1 MRRSSCFNTLCRIIA
16 ISTCA
21 VALSA
26 RNSHSGEIKF
36 DQIKGDIN
44 WDDPKFLVEAQQ
56 NYQLAKEIQKDAK
69 RRKQL
74 RREGKT
80 DEEVKE
86 IMKKERDEREK
97 AKLAQF
103 TPKKVEPKPAVATQ
117 KEAKKPENYKLQPAD
132 FGYSE
137 EDEYAN
143 NLQDITVKTEI
154 NNGYDAYRSGYKDAL
169 ADMGGYGRVNY
180 IAPAMPAEPAPV
192 LTYTASKPK
201 YKSVSAKSLTPPVP
215 VLPSGRR
222 VVVNE
227 NAFVRKYDNNF
238 LAQKQREGYV
248 ALNNPDDQD
257 GSFTYEK
264 IPASKRFI
272 SNKKKDEKTTA
283 PTKRI
288 LYADAG
294 TTNNNRVIKNNFQL
308 EEAGAADFYD
318 NDVDKYQITYDFT
331 KSDEEN
337 NRLAHIKMPTVS
349 YNGNGF
355 AEFDRNN
362 TDVAMYALTDDEKT
376 RKIQQAMLR
385 QSSQARK
392 KERQAKKAAKKAKK
406 QAEAKISK
414 EEKALE
420 AELKKYHEQ
429 KEEDAKNGITYT
441 KDIQM
446 VVPSKIEMPEIDK
459 IEKMETQKAE
469 GQEGDEDIIIL
480 NNDVK
485 VGQTINLKKNGLT
498 PAQIDAKNMGAP
510 YPLAREDKNRLKQ
523 VLPQSIAQVS
533 YDKNNRHLAP
543 VVFENRVGE
552 DIIKHFNDP
561 NSVEFVRTFINNVG
575 NVDIEDD
582 DGNTLLMHAVAN
594 KHQSMIAMLL
604 AEGANPNFKNK
615 LGFTPM
621 HLAASNGDNKAM
633 HYLTIAGG
641 NPNLRDNDGNTPFMY
656 AAMMCNKETNKL
668 MIDMGGDVSMVNK
681 LNKNKNILD
690 YAYNNRDRSVQGFLM
705 EKYKAAIRTKSKDLT
720 IE

>member
-1 MRRSSCFNTLCRIIA
+1 M
-16 ISTCA
+16 
-21 VALSA
+21 ALSA
-26 RNSHSGEIKF
+26 KYSHGGEIKF
-36 DQIKGDIN
+36 DQIKGEIN

-80 DEEVKE
+80 EEEVKE
-86 IMKKERDEREK
+86 IMKKERADREN

-103 TPKKVEPKPAVATQ
+103 APKQATPKPEPAKQ
-117 KEAKKPENYKLQPAD
+117 KEGKKPSDYKLQPAD

-137 EDEYAN
+137 EDEYTN

-169 ADMGGYGRVNY
+169 ADMGGYGRMTY
-180 IAPAMPAEPAPV
+180 SAPAMPAEPAPAP
-192 LTYTASKPK
+192 TYTVSKPR
-201 YKSVSAKSLTPPVP
+201 YKSVSAKNFTPPAP
-215 VLPSGRR
+215 LLPSGKR

-248 ALNNPDDQD
+248 ALNSPDGQD
-257 GSFTYEK
+257 DDFAYEK
-264 IPASKRFI
+264 VPASKRFV
-272 SNKKKDEKTTA
+272 SSKKRDEKA
-283 PTKRI
+283 PTPHRRT
-288 LYADAG
+288 LYADSRA
-294 TTNNNRVIKNNFQL
+294 TNDNRIIKTNIQK

-318 NDVDKYQITYDFT
+318 NDVSKYQITYDFT

-337 NRLAHIKMPTVS
+337 DRLAHIRMPTVS

-355 AEFDRNN
+355 SEFDRND
-362 TDVAMYALTDDEKT
+362 TYGAMYALSDAERT
-376 RKIQQAMLR
+376 RKIEGVLR
-385 QSSQARK
+385 AQHK
-392 KERQAKKAAKKAKK
+392 KKKKKVKK
-406 QAEAKISK
+406 SIQLAEQKSK

-420 AELKKYHEQ
+420 AELKKYKEQ
-429 KEEDAKNGITYT
+429 KKEDVKNGITYT

-446 VVPSKIEMPEIDK
+446 VAPSKIEMPAIDK
-459 IEKMETQKAE
+459 IEKMDQKKEE

-480 NNDVK
+480 NNDAK

-510 YPLAREDKNRLKQ
+510 YPRVREDTSRLKQ

-543 VVFENRVGE
+543 VVFENKVGE

-594 KHQSMIAMLL
+594 RHQSMITMLL

-633 HYLTIAGG
+633 HYLTMAGG

-656 AAMMCNKETNKL
+656 AAMMCNKEINQL
-668 MIDMGGDVSMVNK
+668 MLDMGGDISMVNK

-690 YAYNNRDRSVQGFLM
+690 YAYNNQDRSVQGFLM
-705 EKYKAAIRTKSKDLT
+705 EKYKAALKTKSKDLT
-720 IE
+720 GELL

>member
-1 MRRSSCFNTLCRIIA
+1 MLKITT
-16 ISTCA
+16 ISVCA
-21 VALSA
+21 VVLSS
-26 RNSHSGEIKF
+26 RYSHSGEIKF

-86 IMKKERDEREK
+86 IMKKERADREN
-97 AKLAQF
+97 AKLTQF
-103 TPKKVEPKPAVATQ
+103 APKPATP
-117 KEAKKPENYKLQPAD
+117 KPEPAKKQESKKPANYKLQPAD

-137 EDEYAN
+137 EDEYNN

-169 ADMGGYGRVNY
+169 ADMGGYGRANY
-180 IAPAMPAEPAPV
+180 SAPAVDQSAPTP
-192 LTYTASKPK
+192 TYTVSKPR

-227 NAFVRKYDNNF
+227 NAFVKKYANDF

-248 ALNNPDDQD
+248 ALNSPDDQD
-257 GSFTYEK
+257 DGFAYEK
-264 IPASKRFI
+264 VPASKRFV
-272 SNKKKDEKTTA
+272 SSKKKDETA
-283 PTKRI
+283 PTPKKRT
-288 LYADAG
+288 LYADSRA
-294 TTNNNRVIKNNFQL
+294 TNDNRVIKNNIQK
-308 EEAGAADFYD
+308 EEAGTADFYD
-318 NDVDKYQITYDFT
+318 NDVSKYQITYDFT

-337 NRLAHIKMPTVS
+337 DRLAHIRMPTVS

-355 AEFDRNN
+355 SEFDRYN
-362 TDVAMYALTDDEKT
+362 TDGTMYALTDDEKT
-376 RKIQQAMLR
+376 RKIQQAMLK

-392 KERQAKKAAKKAKK
+392 KEKQAKKAAKKAKK
-406 QAEAKISK
+406 QAEEKISK

-420 AELKKYHEQ
+420 AELKKYKEQ
-429 KEEDAKNGITYT
+429 KKENAKNGITYT

-446 VVPSKIEMPEIDK
+446 QVPSKIEMPAIDK
-459 IEKMETQKAE
+459 IEKLDAKKE
-469 GQEGDEDIIIL
+469 GEQEDDIIIL

-543 VVFENRVGE
+543 VVFENKVGN
-552 DIIKHFNDP
+552 DIIQHFNDP

-582 DGNTLLMHAVAN
+582 EGNTLLMHAVAN
-594 KHQSMIAMLL
+594 KHQSMVTMLL
-604 AEGANPNFKNK
+604 SEGANPNFKNK

-621 HLAASNGDNKAM
+621 HLAASNGDNTAI
-633 HYLTIAGG
+633 HYLIMSGG
-641 NPNLRDNDGNTPFMY
+641 DPNLRDNDGNTPFMY

-668 MIDMGGDVSMVNK
+668 MVDMGGDVSMVNK

-705 EKYKAAIRTKSKDLT
+705 EKYKAAIKTKSKDLT
-720 IE
+720 VELL

>member
-1 MRRSSCFNTLCRIIA
+1 MRRLSCFNTLLKIIA

-21 VALSA
+21 VALSS
-26 RNSHSGEIKF
+26 RYSHSGEIKF

-86 IMKKERDEREK
+86 IMKKERAEREN

-103 TPKKVEPKPAVATQ
+103 APKQATPKSEPAKL
-117 KEAKKPENYKLQPAD
+117 KESKKPSDYKLQPAD

-169 ADMGGYGRVNY
+169 ADMGGYGSANY
-180 IAPAMPAEPAPV
+180 SVSAVSEPV
-192 LTYTASKPK
+192 QTSNYKTIKPR
-201 YKSVSAKSLTPPVP
+201 YKSVSAKNFTPPVP

-248 ALNNPDDQD
+248 ALGGSDETDD
-257 GSFTYEK
+257 GFAYEK
-264 IPASKRFI
+264 VPASKRFV
-272 SNKKKDEKTTA
+272 SSKKRDEKVVS
-283 PTKRI
+283 PQKRT
-288 LYADAG
+288 LYASSRQ
-294 TTNNNRVIKNNFQL
+294 TNDNRIIKTNIQK

-318 NDVDKYQITYDFT
+318 NDVSKYQITYDFT

-337 NRLAHIKMPTVS
+337 DRLAHIKMPTVS

-355 AEFDRNN
+355 TEFDRND
-362 TDVAMYALTDDEKT
+362 TYGAMYALTDDEKT
-376 RKIQQAMLR
+376 RKIQQAMLK

-469 GQEGDEDIIIL
+469 GQEGNEDIIIL

-510 YPLAREDKNRLKQ
+510 YPLAREDRNRLKQ

-533 YDKNNRHLAP
+533 YDKNNRHLTP
-543 VVFENRVGE
+543 VVFENKVGE

-604 AEGANPNFKNK
+604 SEGANPNFKNK

-621 HLAASNGDNKAM
+621 HLAASNGDNKAI
-633 HYLTIAGG
+633 HYLIMAGG

-668 MIDMGGDVSMVNK
+668 MLDMGGDISMVNK

-690 YAYNNRDRSVQGFLM
+690 YAYNNQDRSVQGFLS

>member
-1 MRRSSCFNTLCRIIA
+1 MRRSSCFNTLWRIVA
-16 ISTCA
+16 ISMCA
-21 VALSA
+21 MALFA
-26 RNSHSGEIKF
+26 KHSHSGEIKF

-80 DEEVKE
+80 EEEVKE
-86 IMKKERDEREK
+86 IMKKERAERENT
-97 AKLAQF
+97 KLAQF
-103 TPKKVEPKPAVATQ
+103 APKPATPKQVVDV
-117 KEAKKPENYKLQPAD
+117 KKANKKQENYKLQPAD

-137 EDEYAN
+137 EDEYNN

-169 ADMGGYGRVNY
+169 ADMGGYSRMTY
-180 IAPAMPAEPAPV
+180 AAPAVTEPAQTP
-192 LTYTASKPK
+192 TYTVRSR
-201 YKSVSAKSLTPPVP
+201 YKAMPTKNLIPPIP
-215 VLPSGRR
+215 ALPSGKR

-227 NAFVRKYDNNF
+227 NAFVKKYDNDF

-248 ALNNPDDQD
+248 ALGNPYNKDDD
-257 GSFTYEK
+257 GFAYEK
-264 IPASKRFI
+264 VPASKRFV
-272 SNKKKDEKTTA
+272 SNKKRDERTPT
-283 PTKRI
+283 PTKRT
-288 LYADAG
+288 LYASSRE
-294 TTNNNRVIKNNFQL
+294 TNDNRIIKNNL
-308 EEAGAADFYD
+308 KVEEAGAADFYD
-318 NDVDKYQITYDFT
+318 NDVSKYQITYDFT

-337 NRLAHIKMPTVS
+337 DRLAHIRMPTVS

-355 AEFDRNN
+355 SEFDRYN
-362 TDVAMYALTDDEKT
+362 TDNAMYALTEAEQT
-376 RKIQQAMLR
+376 RKIQQAMLK
-385 QSSQARK
+385 QSSQSRK
-392 KERQAKKAAKKAKK
+392 KQKQAKKEAKKAKK
-406 QAEAKISK
+406 QAEKKISK
-414 EEKALE
+414 EEKALQD
-420 AELKKYHEQ
+420 ELKKYNEQ
-429 KEEDAKNGITYT
+429 KKQTLENI
-441 KDIQM
+441 KDIQLN
-446 VVPSKIEMPEIDK
+446 VPSKIEMPEVDK
-459 IEKMETQKAE
+459 IENMETVKGE
-469 GQEGDEDIIIL
+469 GQQDDIIIL
-480 NNDVK
+480 NNDFK
-485 VGQTINLKKNGLT
+485 VDQTINLKKNGLT

-510 YPLAREDKNRLKQ
+510 YPLLREDTNRLKQ

-543 VVFENRVGE
+543 VVFENKVGE

-594 KHQSMIAMLL
+594 RHQSMITMLL

-633 HYLTIAGG
+633 HYLTMAGG
-641 NPNLRDNDGNTPFMY
+641 DPNLRDNDGNTPFMY
-656 AAMMCNKETNKL
+656 SALMCSKETNQL

-690 YAYNNRDRSVQGFLM
+690 YAYNNQDRSVQGFLM
-705 EKYKAAIRTKSKDLT
+705 EKYKAAIKTKSKDLT
-720 IE
+720 RSEI

>member
-1 MRRSSCFNTLCRIIA
+1 M
-16 ISTCA
+16 
-21 VALSA
+21 ALSA
-26 RNSHSGEIKF
+26 KYSHCGEIKF

-44 WDDPKFLVEAQQ
+44 WDDPKFLVEVQQ

-80 DEEVKE
+80 DEEIKE
-86 IMKKERDEREK
+86 IMKKERADREN

-103 TPKKVEPKPAVATQ
+103 APKKAEPKPAIEPK
-117 KEAKKPENYKLQPAD
+117 KEVKKPENYKLQPAD

-137 EDEYAN
+137 EDEYAS

-169 ADMGGYGRVNY
+169 ADIGGYSGMTY
-180 IAPAMPAEPAPV
+180 SAPVASEPAPIP
-192 LTYTASKPK
+192 TYTVSKPR
-201 YKSVSAKSLTPPVP
+201 YKSVSAKNFTPPVP

-248 ALNNPDDQD
+248 ALGGSDETDDD
-257 GSFTYEK
+257 NFAYEK
-264 IPASKRFI
+264 VPASKRFV
-272 SNKKKDEKTTA
+272 SNKNRDKKATTS
-283 PTKRI
+283 TKRT
-288 LYADAG
+288 LYADARA
-294 TTNNNRVIKNNFQL
+294 TNDNRAIKNNIQK

-318 NDVDKYQITYDFT
+318 NDVSKYQITYDFT

-337 NRLAHIKMPTVS
+337 DRLAHIRMPTVS

-355 AEFDRNN
+355 AEFDRYNQ
-362 TDVAMYALTDDEKT
+362 DGAMYALSDAERT
-376 RKIQQAMLR
+376 RKIEGVLR
-385 QSSQARK
+385 AQHK
-392 KERQAKKAAKKAKK
+392 KKKKKVKK
-406 QAEAKISK
+406 SIQLAEQKSK

-420 AELKKYHEQ
+420 AELKKYKEQ
-429 KEEDAKNGITYT
+429 KKEDVKNGITYT

-446 VVPSKIEMPEIDK
+446 VAPSKIEMPAIDK
-459 IEKMETQKAE
+459 IEKMDQKKEE

-480 NNDVK
+480 NNDAK

-510 YPLAREDKNRLKQ
+510 YPRVREDTSRLKQ

-543 VVFENRVGE
+543 VVFENKVGE

-594 KHQSMIAMLL
+594 RHQSMITMLL

-633 HYLTIAGG
+633 HYLTMAGG

-656 AAMMCNKETNKL
+656 AAMMCNKEINQL
-668 MIDMGGDVSMVNK
+668 MLDMGGDISMVNK

-690 YAYNNRDRSVQGFLM
+690 YAYNNQDRSVQGFLM
-705 EKYKAAIRTKSKDLT
+705 EKYKAALKTKSKDLT
-720 IE
+720 GELL

>member
-1 MRRSSCFNTLCRIIA
+1 MRRSSCFNTLWRITA
-16 ISTCA
+16 ISACA

-26 RNSHSGEIKF
+26 KYSHSGEIKF

-86 IMKKERDEREK
+86 IMKKERADREN

-103 TPKKVEPKPAVATQ
+103 APKKTEPKPAIEPK
-117 KEAKKPENYKLQPAD
+117 KEAKKPENHKLQPAD

-169 ADMGGYGRVNY
+169 ADIGGYSGMTY
-180 IAPAMPAEPAPV
+180 SAPAAGEPTPIP
-192 LTYTASKPK
+192 TYTVSKPR
-201 YKSVSAKSLTPPVP
+201 YKSVSAKNFTPPVP

-248 ALNNPDDQD
+248 ALGNPYNKDDD
-257 GSFTYEK
+257 DFAYEK
-264 IPASKRFI
+264 VPASKRFVAD
-272 SNKKKDEKTTA
+272 KKKNDKV
-283 PTKRI
+283 PTPHRRT
-288 LYADAG
+288 LYADARA
-294 TTNNNRVIKNNFQL
+294 TNDNRIVKTNIKK

-318 NDVDKYQITYDFT
+318 NDVSKYQITYDFT

-337 NRLAHIKMPTVS
+337 DRLTHIKMPTVS

-355 AEFDRNN
+355 SEFDRYN
-362 TDVAMYALTDDEKT
+362 TDGAMYALTDDEQT
-376 RKIQQAMLR
+376 RKIQQAMLK

-406 QAEAKISK
+406 QAEEQVSK
-414 EEKALE
+414 SEKALQD
-420 AELKKYHEQ
+420 ELKKY
-429 KEEDAKNGITYT
+429 KEEKKENTKKAIEYT

-446 VVPSKIEMPEIDK
+446 QVPSKIEMPAIDK
-459 IEKMETQKAE
+459 IEKMGEKKEE
-469 GQEGDEDIIIL
+469 GQEGGEDIIIL
-480 NNDVK
+480 NNDAK
-485 VGQTINLKKNGLT
+485 VGHTINLKKNGLT
-498 PAQIDAKNMGAP
+498 PAQIDAKNIGAP
-510 YPLAREDKNRLKQ
+510 YPFMREDKNRLKQ

-543 VVFENRVGE
+543 VVFENKVGE

-561 NSVEFVRTFINNVG
+561 NSVEFVRTFVNQVG

-582 DGNTLLMHAVAN
+582 EGNTLLMHAVAN
-594 KHQSMIAMLL
+594 KHQSMITMLL
-604 AEGANPNFKNK
+604 SEGANPNFKNK

-621 HLAASNGDNKAM
+621 HLAASNGDNSAIY
-633 HYLTIAGG
+633 YLIMSGG
-641 NPNLRDNDGNTPFMY
+641 DPNLRDNDGNTPFMY
-656 AAMMCNKETNKL
+656 CAMMCNKDTNK
-668 MIDMGGDVSMVNK
+668 
-681 LNKNKNILD
+681 
-690 YAYNNRDRSVQGFLM
+690 
-705 EKYKAAIRTKSKDLT
+705 
-720 IE
+720 

>member
-1 MRRSSCFNTLCRIIA
+1 MRRLSCFNTLLKIIV
-16 ISTCA
+16 ISA
-21 VALSA
+21 YVMALSS
-26 RNSHSGEIKF
+26 RYSHSGEIKF

-103 TPKKVEPKPAVATQ
+103 APKQATPKSEPAKQ
-117 KEAKKPENYKLQPAD
+117 KESKKPSDYKLQPAD

-137 EDEYAN
+137 EDEYTN

-169 ADMGGYGRVNY
+169 ADIGGHGSVNY
-180 IAPAMPAEPAPV
+180 SAPVMPAEPV
-192 LTYTASKPK
+192 QASNYKTIKPR
-201 YKSVSAKSLTPPVP
+201 YKSVSAKNFTPPAP
-215 VLPSGRR
+215 VLPSGKKA
-222 VVVNE
+222 VINE

-248 ALNNPDDQD
+248 ALNNPDERDD
-257 GSFTYEK
+257 DFTYEK
-264 IPASKRFI
+264 IPASKRFV
-272 SNKKKDEKTTA
+272 SSKKKDEKTTA

-294 TTNNNRVIKNNFQL
+294 TTNNNRVIKNNFQV
-308 EEAGAADFYD
+308 EEAGVADFYD
-318 NDVDKYQITYDFT
+318 NDVSKYQITYDFT

-337 NRLAHIKMPTVS
+337 DRLAHIKMPTVS

-355 AEFDRNN
+355 TEFDRNN
-362 TDVAMYALTDDEKT
+362 TYGAMYALTDDEKT

-406 QAEAKISK
+406 QAEEKISK

-429 KEEDAKNGITYT
+429 KEENAKKAIEYT
-441 KDIQM
+441 KDIEMQ
-446 VVPSKIEMPEIDK
+446 VPSKIEMPEIDK
-459 IEKMETQKAE
+459 IEKMDTKKEE
-469 GQEGDEDIIIL
+469 GQKDDIIIL

-498 PAQIDAKNMGAP
+498 PAQIDAKNIGAP

-594 KHQSMIAMLL
+594 KHQSMITMLL
-604 AEGANPNFKNK
+604 SDGANPNFKNK

-668 MIDMGGDVSMVNK
+668 MLDMGGDISMVNK

>member
-1 MRRSSCFNTLCRIIA
+1 MRRSSCFSTLWRITT
-16 ISTCA
+16 ISVC
-21 VALSA
+21 VIALSA
-26 RNSHSGEIKF
+26 KNSHGGEIKF
-36 DQIKGDIN
+36 DQIKGEIN

-80 DEEVKE
+80 EEEIKE
-86 IMKKERDEREK
+86 IMKKERAEREN

-103 TPKKVEPKPAVATQ
+103 APKKVEPKPAVEPK

-132 FGYSE
+132 FGYNE
-137 EDEYAN
+137 EAEYNN

-169 ADMGGYGRVNY
+169 ADMSGYGRVNY
-180 IAPAMPAEPAPV
+180 SATAMPAEPEPV
-192 LTYTASKPK
+192 PTYTVSKPR
-201 YKSVSAKSLTPPVP
+201 YKSVPAKSLTPPVP

-238 LAQKQREGYV
+238 LAQKQHEGYV
-248 ALNNPDDQD
+248 ALNSPDDQD
-257 GSFTYEK
+257 DNFAYEK
-264 IPASKRFI
+264 APASKRFV
-272 SNKKKDEKTTA
+272 SNKKKNDKVPA
-283 PTKRI
+283 PHRRT
-288 LYADAG
+288 LYADARA
-294 TTNNNRVIKNNFQL
+294 TNDNRIVKTNIKK

-318 NDVDKYQITYDFT
+318 NDVSKYQITYDFT
-331 KSDEEN
+331 KSDDEN
-337 NRLAHIKMPTVS
+337 DKLAHIRMPTVS

-355 AEFDRNN
+355 TEFDRYNQ
-362 TDVAMYALTDDEKT
+362 DGAMYALTDDEKT
-376 RKIQQAMLR
+376 RKIQQAMLK

-392 KERQAKKAAKKAKK
+392 KEKQAKRAAKKAKRK
-406 QAEAKISK
+406 AEAKISK
-414 EEKALE
+414 EEKALQD
-420 AELKKYHEQ
+420 ELKKYHEQ
-429 KEEDAKNGITYT
+429 KKEEAKNGITYT

-446 VVPSKIEMPEIDK
+446 NVPSKIEMPTIDK
-459 IEKMETQKAE
+459 IEKMEIQKAE
-469 GQEGDEDIIIL
+469 GQEGDIIIL

-485 VGQTINLKKNGLT
+485 VGQTINLKKDGLT

-510 YPLAREDKNRLKQ
+510 YPTEREDKNRLKQ
-523 VLPQSIAQVS
+523 ILPQSIAQVS
-533 YDKNNRHLAP
+533 YDKNNRHLTP
-543 VVFENRVGE
+543 VVFENKVGE

-582 DGNTLLMHAVAN
+582 EGNTLLMHAVAN
-594 KHQSMIAMLL
+594 KHQSLITMLL
-604 AEGANPNFKNK
+604 SEGANPNFKNK

-621 HLAASNGDNKAM
+621 HLAASNGDNTAI
-633 HYLTIAGG
+633 HYLIMSGG
-641 NPNLRDNDGNTPFMY
+641 DPNLRDNDGNTPFMY

-668 MIDMGGDVSMVNK
+668 MVDMGGDVSMVNK

-705 EKYKAAIRTKSKDLT
+705 EKYKAAIKTKSKDLT
-720 IE
+720 GELL

>member
-1 MRRSSCFNTLCRIIA
+1 MRRLSCFNTLLKIIA
-16 ISTCA
+16 ISA
-21 VALSA
+21 YVVALSA
-26 RNSHSGEIKF
+26 KNSHSGEIKF

-86 IMKKERDEREK
+86 IMKKERDEREN

-103 TPKKVEPKPAVATQ
+103 APKQATPKSEPAKQ
-117 KEAKKPENYKLQPAD
+117 KESKKPSDYKLQPAD

-137 EDEYAN
+137 EDEYNN

-169 ADMGGYGRVNY
+169 ADMGGYRRVNY
-180 IAPAMPAEPAPV
+180 SAPVMPAEPAPAP
-192 LTYTASKPK
+192 TYTASKPR
-201 YKSVSAKSLTPPVP
+201 YKSVSAKNFTPPVP
-215 VLPSGRR
+215 VLPSGKK
-222 VVVNE
+222 VIVNE

-257 GSFTYEK
+257 DNFTYEK
-264 IPASKRFI
+264 IPASKRFV
-272 SNKKKDEKTTA
+272 SNKNRDKKATT
-283 PTKRI
+283 PTKRT
-288 LYADAG
+288 LYADARA
-294 TTNNNRVIKNNFQL
+294 TNDNRIIKTNIQK

-318 NDVDKYQITYDFT
+318 NDVNKYQITYDFT

-337 NRLAHIKMPTVS
+337 DRLAHIKMPTVS

-355 AEFDRNN
+355 TEFDRND
-362 TDVAMYALTDDEKT
+362 TDGAMYALTDDEQT

-392 KERQAKKAAKKAKK
+392 KERQAKRAAKKAKK
-406 QAEAKISK
+406 QAEEKISK

-429 KEEDAKNGITYT
+429 KEENVKKAIEYT
-441 KDIQM
+441 KDIEMQ
-446 VVPSKIEMPEIDK
+446 VPSKIEMPAIDK
-459 IEKMETQKAE
+459 IEKMETKKAE
-469 GQEGDEDIIIL
+469 VQEGDIIIL

-510 YPLAREDKNRLKQ
+510 YPLAREDRNRLKQ

-543 VVFENRVGE
+543 VVFENKVGE

-594 KHQSMIAMLL
+594 KHQSMITMLL
-604 AEGANPNFKNK
+604 SEGANPNFKNK

-690 YAYNNRDRSVQGFLM
+690 YAYNNQDRSVQGFLS

>member
-1 MRRSSCFNTLCRIIA
+1 M
-16 ISTCA
+16 
-21 VALSA
+21 ALSA
-26 RNSHSGEIKF
+26 KNSHSGEIKF

-80 DEEVKE
+80 EEEVKE
-86 IMKKERDEREK
+86 IMKKERAEREN

-103 TPKKVEPKPAVATQ
+103 APKKAEPKQVVDV
-117 KEAKKPENYKLQPAD
+117 KKANKKQENYKLQPAD
-132 FGYSE
+132 FGYDE
-137 EDEYAN
+137 EAEYNN

-169 ADMGGYGRVNY
+169 ADIGGYSRMTYG
-180 IAPAMPAEPAPV
+180 APAVTEPASTP
-192 LTYTASKPK
+192 TYTTSKPR
-201 YKSVSAKSLTPPVP
+201 YKSVSAKNFTPPVP
-215 VLPSGRR
+215 VLPSGKR

-248 ALNNPDDQD
+248 ALGNPYNKDDD
-257 GSFTYEK
+257 DFAYEK
-264 IPASKRFI
+264 VPASKRFVAD
-272 SNKKKDEKTTA
+272 KKKNDKV
-283 PTKRI
+283 PTPHRRT
-288 LYADAG
+288 LYADARA
-294 TTNNNRVIKNNFQL
+294 TNDNRIVKTNIKK

-318 NDVDKYQITYDFT
+318 NDVSKYQITYDFT

-337 NRLAHIKMPTVS
+337 DRLTHIKMPTVS

-355 AEFDRNN
+355 TEFDRYN
-362 TDVAMYALTDDEKT
+362 TDLAMYALTDDEQT
-376 RKIQQAMLR
+376 RKIQQAMLK

-392 KERQAKKAAKKAKK
+392 KEKQAKKAAKKAKK
-406 QAEAKISK
+406 QAEEQVSK
-414 EEKALE
+414 SEKALQD
-420 AELKKYHEQ
+420 ELKKY
-429 KEEDAKNGITYT
+429 KEEKKENTKKAIEYT

-446 VVPSKIEMPEIDK
+446 QVPSKIEMPAIDK
-459 IEKMETQKAE
+459 IEKLDAQKE
-469 GQEGDEDIIIL
+469 GEQGDDIIIL

-498 PAQIDAKNMGAP
+498 PAQIDAKNIGAP
-510 YPLAREDKNRLKQ
+510 YPFMREDKNRLKQ

-543 VVFENRVGE
+543 VVFENKVGE

-582 DGNTLLMHAVAN
+582 EGNTLLMHAVAN
-594 KHQSMIAMLL
+594 KHQSMVTMLL

-615 LGFTPM
+615 LGFTPI
-621 HLAASNGDNKAM
+621 HLAASNGDNTAI
-633 HYLTIAGG
+633 HYLIMAGG
-641 NPNLRDNDGNTPFMY
+641 DPNLRDNDGNTPFMY
-656 AAMMCNKETNKL
+656 AAMMCNKEANKL
-668 MIDMGGDVSMVNK
+668 MVDMGGDVSMVNK

-690 YAYNNRDRSVQGFLM
+690 YAYNNQDRSVQGFLM
-705 EKYKAAIRTKSKDLT
+705 EKYKAAIKTKSKDLT
-720 IE
+720 VE